1 MIYREVTLHTGEPGE
16 RRDVVKL
23 LVIPGETHTHKK
35 KIKKIK
41 VSIYNDRAY
50 HMF

>member
-23 LVIPGETHTHKK
+23 LVIPGETHTKKKKK
-35 KIKKIK
+35 KIR
-41 VSIYNDRAY
+41 VSI
-50 HMF
+50 